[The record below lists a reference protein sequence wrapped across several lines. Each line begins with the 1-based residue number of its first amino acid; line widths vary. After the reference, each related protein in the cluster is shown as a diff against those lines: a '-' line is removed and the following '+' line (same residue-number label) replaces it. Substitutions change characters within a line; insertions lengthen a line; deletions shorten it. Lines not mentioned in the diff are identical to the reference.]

1 MAEDAIGE
9 VFFRPTQ
16 RSLVEH
22 RPDQESNAWLFWP
35 VAGRGHSGSS
45 SASMASIAVIGFLT
59 ATLFAFASARATVA
73 LRPDIGSQLR
83 ELAGRLTLQLRAKL
97 PKTNPE
103 ETRER
108 LRKAFFFTP
117 NPTPPVSVYLDQSM
131 VCVRDQGLVYTAQP
145 LGITDYSCLS
155 KLMNFNLI
163 LNYLAF
169 YLQMSV

>member
-1 MAEDAIGE
+1 
-9 VFFRPTQ
+9 
-16 RSLVEH
+16 
-22 RPDQESNAWLFWP
+22 
-35 VAGRGHSGSS
+35 
-45 SASMASIAVIGFLT
+45 MASIAVIGFLT

-117 NPTPPVSVYLDQSM
+117 NEPAPSE
-131 VCVRDQGLVYTAQP
+131 LV
-145 LGITDYSCLS
+145 
-155 KLMNFNLI
+155 
-163 LNYLAF
+163 LNQLAERRA
-169 YLQMSV
+169 